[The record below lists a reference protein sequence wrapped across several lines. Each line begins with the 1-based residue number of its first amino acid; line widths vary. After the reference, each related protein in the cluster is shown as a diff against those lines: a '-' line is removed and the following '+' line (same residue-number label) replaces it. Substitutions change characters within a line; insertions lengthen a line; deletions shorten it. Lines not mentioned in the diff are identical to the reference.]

1 MVDFRPASCAA
12 AFFSFFLA
20 AFTSGSITVGGGAGI
35 ATGAGGGGGGAAATD
50 LLLPKHILLSPIQMG
65 RNQPLQP
72 QLYSRSVLTSWLL
85 LGMRMSKPGHR
96 PGQVTSLLVS

>member
-20 AFTSGSITVGGGAGI
+20 TFTAGSITVGGGAGI
-35 ATGAGGGGGGAAATD
+35 STAAGGGGGGAGAA
-50 LLLPKHILLSPIQMG
+50 LLRPKHILLSPIQMG